1 MRAYII
7 NDGEVLG
14 EYPIADNDPI
24 SADHRARKYAA
35 DVHGATVEQCCDKPK
50 HYVPCGGD
58 FSVTVAEGEQRAF
71 GAVCWESRNYFFDE
85 GASA

>member
-35 DVHGATVEQCCDKPK
+35 DVHGATVEQRPLRAALK
-50 HYVPCGGD
+50 
-58 FSVTVAEGEQRAF
+58 AEKR
-71 GAVCWESRNYFFDE
+71 GALAPV
-85 GASA
+85 